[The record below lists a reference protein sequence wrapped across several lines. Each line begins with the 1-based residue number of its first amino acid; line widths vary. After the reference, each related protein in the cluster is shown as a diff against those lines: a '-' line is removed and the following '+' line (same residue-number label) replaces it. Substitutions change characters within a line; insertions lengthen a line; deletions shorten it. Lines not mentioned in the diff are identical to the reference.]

1 MQLVWNTSCNLMSE
15 GEGNYRSAAAAEGNE
30 GHQ

>member
-1 MQLVWNTSCNLMSE
+1 MQLVWNTSCNLMLE
-15 GEGNYRSAAAAEGNE
+15 GEGNYRGAVAAEGSE